1 MAPWAGFEP
10 ATDRLTVDCS
20 TTELPRNI
28 FQINEYR
35 KTFFMSNHKWRFPSF
50 LYILQRSLL
59 GNTKK
64 INFSRCFC

>member
-1 MAPWAGFEP
+1 
-10 ATDRLTVDCS
+10 
-20 TTELPRNI
+20 
-28 FQINEYR
+28 
-35 KTFFMSNHKWRFPSF
+35 MSNHKWRFPSF